1 MNSSKALLL
10 VDNASALELLHSGTY
25 RFQEIS
31 FEEVRA
37 IVEMHGQK
45 DVLRCFSH
53 PEIEQLLYKH
63 AGIAISNFHYLPV
76 GELAPGQDAIA
87 FRFYVTPSETQPS
100 IETVYGNEATKLQN
114 LYVYCQFIT
123 RLEEP

>member
-1 MNSSKALLL
+1 MCCAASPIRRSSSCCTSTP
-10 VDNASALELLHSGTY
+10 VS
-25 RFQEIS
+25 
-31 FEEVRA
+31 
-37 IVEMHGQK
+37 
-45 DVLRCFSH
+45 
-53 PEIEQLLYKH
+53 P
-63 AGIAISNFHYLPV
+63 ISNFHYLPV

-100 IETVYGNEATKLQN
+100 IQTVYGNEATKLQN